1 MRVGMWEL
9 KNQVTE
15 SIHNAR
21 ENRAEY
27 VVTYVT
33 AAQPACSARTTARA
47 VSV

>member
-1 MRVGMWEL
+1 MRVGMHEL
-9 KNQVTE
+9 KNQATE
-15 SIHNAR
+15 IIHNAR

-33 AAQPACSARTTARA
+33 AQAACSARTTARA